1 MAKAKQQQL
10 DQLAAA
16 GKADKEG
23 LETRLKD
30 AVARVEAA
38 EGELCVKSRVP

>member
-23 LETRLKD
+23 LEAKLKG
-30 AVARVEAA
+30 ALARVEAA
-38 EGELCVKSRVP
+38 ESEL